1 MYISHKDTN
10 SKYIIKINTIS
21 SYFMYMC
28 DSRIITY
35 MYVYTYLGLSTY
47 MYIVYTYRPHDTIHH
62 PFWGLAGITGANGS
76 SWN

>member
-28 DSRIITY
+28 DSGIITY
-35 MYVYTYLGLSTY
+35 MYVYTY
-47 MYIVYTYRPHDTIHH
+47 IHVIIIIMN
-62 PFWGLAGITGANGS
+62 LYNAGSISQNVHRRCNVCAVTFYS
-76 SWN
+76 I

>member
-1 MYISHKDTN
+1 MYISHNDTI

-35 MYVYTYLGLSTY
+35 MYVYTY
-47 MYIVYTYRPHDTIHH
+47 IHVYTYTPTYTHIHLH
-62 PFWGLAGITGANGS
+62 IHTYTHTYTYTYTYTCIHT
-76 SWN
+76 